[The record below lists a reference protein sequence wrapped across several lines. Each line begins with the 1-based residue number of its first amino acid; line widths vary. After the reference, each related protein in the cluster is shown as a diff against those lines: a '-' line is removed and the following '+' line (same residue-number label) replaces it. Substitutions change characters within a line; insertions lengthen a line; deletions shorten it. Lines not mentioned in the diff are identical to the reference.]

1 MADTK
6 QKFKNKFPLSLEKK
20 KKKETSTCTIFGK
33 TCYVACA
40 IKRTGK
46 MICLSA
52 YLHKYDHAGL
62 TDKPAKMFPGPDHL
76 CSEDGVF

>member
-1 MADTK
+1 
-6 QKFKNKFPLSLEKK
+6 
-20 KKKETSTCTIFGK
+20 
-33 TCYVACA
+33 
-40 IKRTGK
+40 